1 MPRASS
7 FGGAVT
13 VPVSLQVDF
22 SSAPYSHIS
31 PIYWKKPWK
40 SVVLRDLVSM
50 PGGKALGSPH
60 LSRPEV
66 PARSGSTHPSLGGGM
81 CGWGCGGEVE
91 LSCTVCHTGSESEL
105 AGAAFTFLGSCD
117 ESKGFNRTV

>member
-1 MPRASS
+1 MLRASS
-7 FGGAVT
+7 FGGTVT

-60 LSRPEV
+60 LSRQRFLLV
-66 PARSGSTHPSLGGGM
+66 VGASHPSLEGGM

-91 LSCTVCHTGSESEL
+91 LSCTVCRTGSVFEL
-105 AGAAFTFLGSCD
+105 AGPAFTFLGSCD
-117 ESKGFNRTV
+117 ESKRFNRTM